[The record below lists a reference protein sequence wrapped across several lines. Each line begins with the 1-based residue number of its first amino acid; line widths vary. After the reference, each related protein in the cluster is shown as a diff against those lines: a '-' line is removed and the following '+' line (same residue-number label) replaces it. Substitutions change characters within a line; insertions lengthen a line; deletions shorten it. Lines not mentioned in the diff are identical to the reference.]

1 MRHTASLFLA
11 ALQFLT
17 RLPVSPGKDLP
28 PDSLGKAAV
37 FFPLVG
43 LLVGTGGVALNHIL
57 SPYIG
62 RNVLVIVILLYLV
75 LITGGLH
82 EDGLAD
88 AADGFGGGWQKEQ
101 ILSIMRDSRIGS
113 FGAIAIAFS
122 LLTRYGCLESLG
134 GRDFDRFLLA
144 GQVLNRWT
152 ALPLGFFLRSAR
164 QENGQGSRVAERISL
179 RSLALGTVLAAAIV
193 GAALGWR
200 SVWTASSVLAVTIIS
215 GIYFWRRIG
224 GVTGDCMGAANQL
237 IEATVYFTG
246 VLLR

>member
-1 MRHTASLFLA
+1 MRQTANLFLA

-17 RLPVSPGKDLP
+17 RLPVNPGKDLP
-28 PDSLGKAAV
+28 ADSLGKAAV

-43 LLVGTGGVALNHIL
+43 LLVGAGGVALNHLL
-57 SPYIG
+57 SPYVG
-62 RNVLVIVILLYLV
+62 RNVLVMLVLLYLV
-75 LITGGLH
+75 ILTGGLH

-88 AADGFGGGWQKEQ
+88 AADGFGGGWRKEQ

-113 FGAIAIAFS
+113 YGAIAITFS
-122 LLTRYGCLESLG
+122 LLARYVCLDSFG
-134 GRDFDRFLLA
+134 ARDFDRFLVA

-152 ALPLGFFLRSAR
+152 ALPLGFFLPSAR
-164 QENGQGSRVAERISL
+164 QDNGQGARVAEKVSGLSL
-179 RSLALGTVLAAAIV
+179 GLGTAMAAAIV
-193 GAALGWR
+193 GVALGSR
-200 SVWTASSVLAVTIIS
+200 SVSTALVVVAVTVMT

-237 IEATVYFTG
+237 VEATIYFTG

>member
-122 LLTRYGCLESLG
+122 LLTR
-134 GRDFDRFLLA
+134 
-144 GQVLNRWT
+144 WT